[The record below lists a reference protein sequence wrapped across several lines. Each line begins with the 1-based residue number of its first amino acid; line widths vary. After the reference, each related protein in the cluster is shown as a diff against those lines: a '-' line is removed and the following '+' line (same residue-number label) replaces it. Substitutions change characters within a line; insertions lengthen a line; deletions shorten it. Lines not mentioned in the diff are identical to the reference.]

1 MDPAPTCFPLQ
12 LIIPEGWPPSSQ
24 SPSTSLIL
32 GGGNG
37 SRTLLRGLGMSFF
50 NLSISME
57 SNRSCF
63 KWTATSWLRFGA
75 IHTLQLHS
83 NHRLLNQNLPLTNLF
98 PLSFSPAM
106 TLEVRLGRATLVH
119 PDILENAALEKFDGV
134 DKHVSKKLQVDK
146 LSQVSSALSTT
157 RHQEFVSA
165 QEAPRSSKMKRR
177 NPKS

>member
-37 SRTLLRGLGMSFF
+37 SRTVLRGLGMSFF

-75 IHTLQLHS
+75 IHTFQLHS
-83 NHRLLNQNLPLTNLF
+83 NLSTLF
-98 PLSFSPAM
+98 ILSFSFF
-106 TLEVRLGRATLVH
+106 H
-119 PDILENAALEKFDGV
+119 SKFYLLWLNLT
-134 DKHVSKKLQVDK
+134 SI
-146 LSQVSSALSTT
+146 VSSTSSTF
-157 RHQEFVSA
+157 H
-165 QEAPRSSKMKRR
+165 
-177 NPKS
+177 

>member
-32 GGGNG
+32 GRGNG
-37 SRTLLRGLGMSFF
+37 SRTVLRGLGMSFF

-75 IHTLQLHS
+75 IHTFQLHTQPS
-83 NHRLLNQNLPLTNLF
+83 TDQPISSVLQSSH
-98 PLSFSPAM
+98 
-106 TLEVRLGRATLVH
+106 
-119 PDILENAALEKFDGV
+119 DIG
-134 DKHVSKKLQVDK
+134 SKTRKSDFG
-146 LSQVSSALSTT
+146 SS
-157 RHQEFVSA
+157 
-165 QEAPRSSKMKRR
+165 
-177 NPKS
+177 

>member
-75 IHTLQLHS
+75 IHTFQLHS
-83 NHRLLNQNLPLTNLF
+83 NHRLLNQLNLPLTNLF
-98 PLSFSPAM
+98 PLSFSLAL
-106 TLEVRLGRATLVH
+106 TLEVS
-119 PDILENAALEKFDGV
+119 LENAALEKFDGV